1 MTPREQV
8 GFIGLGTMGLP
19 MAANLVKSGFAVT
32 AWNRSPGPAARAASA
47 GIRVVGTPREV
58 ALEARIV
65 ITMLPDL
72 PQVRA
77 VLEGENGLAARQRP
91 GDVLVVMG
99 TVSPVALAE
108 LAEELAARNIDL
120 LDAPV
125 SGGEKGAE
133 AGSLSIMVGGRHDA
147 VERARPAFDAMGGAV
162 VHFGPS
168 GSGSLAKACNQLVVA
183 STLAGLCEAVLLA
196 ERSGLE
202 PTALLDVL
210 GAGLAASE
218 VLEQKRTHLLS
229 GDFAGRGPAAY
240 LLKDLGFALDAAD
253 AAATRLP
260 ATTVVRDMYA
270 AVVEQ
275 GMGELDNSALLAML
289 RHTSS

>member
-1 MTPREQV
+1 MSPREPV

-19 MAANLVKSGFAVT
+19 MAVNLAKADLPVI
-32 AWNRSPGPAARAASA
+32 AWNRGPGPRQQAATA
-47 GIRVVGTPREV
+47 GIRLAETPREV
-58 ALEARIV
+58 AHTARIV

-77 VLEGENGLAARQRP
+77 VLAGDDGLAAGQRP

-99 TVSPVALAE
+99 TVSPVAVAHLSAQ
-108 LAEELAARNIDL
+108 LAARNVDL

-125 SGGEKGAE
+125 SGGEKGAA
-133 AGSLSIMVGGRHDA
+133 AGSLSIMVGGRHTA
-147 VERARPAFDAMGGAV
+147 VDRARPAFEAMGTTL
-162 VHFGPS
+162 VHFGAS

-196 ERSGLE
+196 ERSGLD
-202 PTALLDVL
+202 PAALLDVL

-240 LLKDLGFALDAAD
+240 LLKDLGFALDAAN
-253 AAATRLP
+253 AAGARLP
-260 ATTVVRDMYA
+260 ATTVVRNLYA
-270 AVVEQ
+270 AVVEH
-275 GMGELDNSALLAML
+275 GMGELDNSALLALL
-289 RHTSS
+289 RHESA